1 MPMTAELAPCRT
13 MDEHLEVSW
22 FGGLCDDDY
31 EYLGVPTP
39 GLLSSWEHCRDIVA
53 RAAGH
58 GYDNVLLPSGY
69 ELGIDAVSFASA
81 IATHTDR
88 INLLLAVRMGELWL
102 PQLARQLATIDTM
115 CRGRLTINIISS
127 DLPGAPLESAPR
139 YQRTLEHM
147 TGLRAL
153 LNGERLELDGE
164 FLQLSIDPPRIST
177 VSGACPPLYFGG
189 FSPAAKDTAA
199 QAADVFLTWP
209 DTVASVGETVADT
222 AARAAAYD
230 RSLRYGL
237 RAHVIVRETEAEARA
252 AAEKLVSKLDD
263 QIGAD
268 IRNRSLDAA
277 SVGVSRQQELR
288 ASSADDGFVEESL
301 WTGVGRARSG
311 AGAAIVGDP
320 DQVLAKIEAYRAVGI
335 SSFIFSGYT
344 LANECDHFAR
354 HVLPRLDHGP
364 LKPTFT
370 PPAAVPVGTRR

>member
-1 MPMTAELAPCRT
+1 

-31 EYLGVPTP
+31 EYLGVPAP
-39 GLLSSWEHCRDIVA
+39 ELLSSWEHCRDIVL
-53 RAAGH
+53 RADGH
-58 GYDNVLLPSGY
+58 RYDNILLPSGY

-81 IATHTDR
+81 IAPLTER

-102 PQLARQLATIDTM
+102 PQLARQLATIDQM
-115 CRGRLTINIISS
+115 CGGRLTINIISS
-127 DLPGAPLESAPR
+127 DLPGAPLDSAPR
-139 YQRTLEHM
+139 YQRTLEYM

-153 LNGERLELDGE
+153 LDGEHLDLDGE
-164 FLQLSIDPPRIST
+164 FLQLSIDPPRIGT
-177 VSGACPPLYFGG
+177 VSGTCPPLYFGG

-199 QAADVFLTWP
+199 RAADVFLTWP
-209 DTVASVGETVADT
+209 DTVASVGETVTDMT
-222 AARAAAYD
+222 ARAAVYD
-230 RSLRYGL
+230 RTLRYGL

-252 AAEKLVSKLDD
+252 AAERLVSKLDD
-263 QIGAD
+263 RVGSE

-277 SVGVSRQQELR
+277 SVGVSRQQEVR

-335 SSFIFSGYT
+335 SAFIFSGYT
-344 LANECDHFAR
+344 LQGECDHFAR

-364 LKPTFT
+364 LKPSHIRG
-370 PPAAVPVGTRR
+370 AASMGAMPVGVEA